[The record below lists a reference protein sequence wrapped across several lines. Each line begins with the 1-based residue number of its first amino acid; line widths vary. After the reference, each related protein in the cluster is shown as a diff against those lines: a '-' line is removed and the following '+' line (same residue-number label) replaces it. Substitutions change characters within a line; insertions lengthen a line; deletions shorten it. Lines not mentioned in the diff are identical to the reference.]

1 MNPAPSGM
9 ARSLSIGMISVVS
22 TLVGAVLYRKIAAA
36 RPNTDCQKYFQ
47 RLGRPR
53 EFFSMTLR

>member
-1 MNPAPSGM
+1 MVTSLMNG
-9 ARSLSIGMISVVS
+9 RISVVS
-22 TLVGAVLYRKIAAA
+22 TLVGAVLYRNTAAA

-53 EFFSMTLR
+53 EFFSITLR